1 MDFTQ
6 RQIAD
11 YIRRMKRQ
19 GMNINAAPITME
31 SQVAE
36 QVNAPMSSGMV
47 SGYVDEAKAQS
58 ERENAEAMARSFKG
72 QESNIA
78 AQRARAAA
86 LRGKGMPQNRVI
98 NEGTPYATLV
108 NPNWGETLEGV
119 TNKLV
124 GGYLEGQA
132 IEDAE
137 QLDVDVTEQAG
148 LVLAKAEEERLAEL
162 ALEAS
167 LAEQAQSNF
176 EAGELAKITAA
187 TVENDRDVE
196 AAKVAAGVSA
206 GENSEAFKKL
216 KMKRNDVAYY
226 VPNEEGGADILN
238 MQQDGHGNYYS
249 TLNEL
254 MPEAFVKN
262 VLPGLTEVVYGSQ
275 NTSKP
280 PTPKEIATTEEREAT
295 QTQTLIT
302 NDVATDLL
310 GQPEQMMAASGP
322 FYDPKKIATDYMAP
336 IFGLE
341 EEQATGMQ
349 MTNVSLEAAGP
360 ILAKLGINP
369 TDKDLAIAMEAS
381 PSRSNEPAS
390 MYRWYKT
397 QWMPTL
403 IAKIKQYNP
412 GAKGEEMA
420 AQAQAEMMAAYE
432 EGFAKY
438 NKLKNDP
445 IFSNVRNAFSSEE
458 AGWELM

>member
-1 MDFTQ
+1 MTELERQ
-6 RQIAD
+6 RMLAAIT
-11 YIRRMKRQ
+11 RS
-19 GMNINAAPITME
+19 NNAYTGAANPTLANVG
-31 SQVAE
+31 QQA
-36 QVNAPMSSGMV
+36 VNAGTTSGMV
-47 SGYVDEAKAQS
+47 SGYVDAAKAQS

-78 AQRARAAA
+78 SQRARAAS
-86 LRGKGMPQNRVI
+86 LRGKGMPQARMVG
-98 NEGTPYATLV
+98 EGRWATLTQ
-108 NPNWGETLEGV
+108 PNWGEQLEGV
-119 TNKLV
+119 TNQLV

-132 IEDAE
+132 RKDAE

-148 LVLAKAEEERLAEL
+148 LVLAAEEEIRLEGL

-206 GENSEAFKKL
+206 GENSEAFNKL

-226 VPNEEGGADILN
+226 VPNEEGGVDILN

-249 TLNEL
+249 TSNEL
-254 MPEAFVKN
+254 MPEAFVKD

-280 PTPKEIATTEEREAT
+280 PTPKQLEEIEGRDTAMT
-295 QTQTLIT
+295 QSLLTGDVIT
-302 NDVATDLL
+302 RLL

-322 FYDPKKIATDYMAP
+322 FYDPVKIATDYMAP

-349 MTNVSLEAAGP
+349 MTNLTIEAAKP
-360 ILAKLGINP
+360 ILDNLGINP
-369 TDKDLAIAMEAS
+369 TDADLKIAMEAS

-390 MYRWYKT
+390 MYRWYKD
-397 QWMPTL
+397 QWMPAL
-403 IAKIKQYNP
+403 IAKIKQYYP
-412 GAKGEEMA
+412 GDKGKKLA
-420 AQAQAEMMAAYE
+420 AQTQAEMMDAYE
-432 EGFAKY
+432 KGFAKY
-438 NKLKNDP
+438 NKLKSDP
-445 IFSNVRNAFSSEE
+445 IFSNVKNALSPEE
-458 AGWELM
+458 AGWELVQ